1 MKRLCF
7 ILVLVSTGLA
17 ARDIDLDAIYIT
29 AAKTGLYNQLVTA
42 KSTMYER
49 AGSTV
54 VASGVIF
61 AHWLNGHEIVYIREF
76 TGENIVYRYMIGTG
90 NTRELCRIRGVI
102 TCSRCSSSGSF
113 LVIKVLVLNGRDV
126 PTGLR
131 LIIDTEN
138 GETSSTPVVNA
149 FQDFTMGPDGDSI
162 IYQNNGLI
170 EIWPVTGGKSVV
182 ANLTDV
188 MQVAQNGSSTM
199 ALFSPNRKNLLFF
212 SGSGGSYRASVRG
225 VYNRS
230 IDGVSS
236 ASEIEWLDN
245 RRILLRRGSPGYF
258 SIDIFDCADGSSHS
272 ILAGSLH
279 TNMMFSRQSGM
290 LAMLY
295 DGIICLY
302 DTGTGMTFL
311 SGLEGED
318 VTLSPDG
325 SRFLSLYRKNLYCT
339 HRSFLEKKQ
348 LEIRRG
354 GSAILSLYR
363 ALQYRKDAW
372 DNDFTG
378 QYLTRKIRRYQEVTR
393 EGIVKQ

>member
-7 ILVLVSTGLA
+7 LLLLFSTGLA

-29 AAKTGLYNQLVTA
+29 ASKTGLYNQLVTA
-42 KSTMYER
+42 KSTLYER
-49 AGSTV
+49 AGSTII
-54 VASGVIF
+54 ANGVIF

-76 TGENIVYRYMIGTG
+76 TGENIVYRYTIGTG
-90 NTRELCRIRGVI
+90 SIRELCRIRGVI
-102 TCSRCSSSGSF
+102 TYSRCSSSGSF
-113 LVIKVLVLNGRDV
+113 LVMKVLVLNGRDV

-131 LIIDTEN
+131 LIIDTEK

-149 FQDFTMGPDGDSI
+149 FQDFTMGPDGDSV
-162 IYQNNGLI
+162 IYQDNGLI
-170 EIWPVTGGKSVV
+170 EIWPASGGKTII
-182 ANLTDV
+182 ANRNDV
-188 MQVAQNGSSTM
+188 IQVAQNGSSTM
-199 ALFSPNRKNLLFF
+199 GLLSPNRKNFLFF
-212 SGSGGSYRASVRG
+212 SGSGGNYRASVRG

-230 IDGVSS
+230 VDGVSS
-236 ASEIEWLDN
+236 ASEIDWLDN

-258 SIDIFDCADGSSHS
+258 SIDIFDCADGSSRS

-279 TNMMFSRQSGM
+279 TNMMFSRPSGM
-290 LAMLY
+290 VAMLY

-302 DTGTGMTFL
+302 DAATGVTFL

-318 VTLSPDG
+318 VALSPDG
-325 SRFLSLYRKNLYCT
+325 SRFLSLYRKTLYCT
-339 HRSFLEKKQ
+339 HRSLLEKKQ

-372 DNDFTG
+372 DNEYTG
-378 QYLTRKIRRYQEVTR
+378 EYLTRKIRRYQEVTR
-393 EGIVKQ
+393 EGIVK